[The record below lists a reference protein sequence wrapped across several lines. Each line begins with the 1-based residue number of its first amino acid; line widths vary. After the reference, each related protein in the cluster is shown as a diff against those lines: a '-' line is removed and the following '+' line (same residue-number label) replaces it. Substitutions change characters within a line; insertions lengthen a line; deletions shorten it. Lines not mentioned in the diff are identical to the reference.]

1 MERMATRGGEVQV
14 EGSVR
19 ESGSQVDWLA
29 RGRVPTKAVKHAM
42 LHYKL

>member
-1 MERMATRGGEVQV
+1 V

-29 RGRVPTKAVKHAM
+29 RGRVPTKAVKRAVAV
-42 LHYKL
+42 YEIESSFAGDSVI